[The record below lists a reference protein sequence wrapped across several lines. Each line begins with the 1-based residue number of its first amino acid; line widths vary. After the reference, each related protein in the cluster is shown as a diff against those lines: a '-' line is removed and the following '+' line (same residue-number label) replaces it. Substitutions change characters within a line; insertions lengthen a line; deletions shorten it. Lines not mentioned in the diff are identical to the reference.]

1 MTNDTAH
8 GSGIRLPWAGK
19 TVPMNEIEEVLA
31 SLWKMS
37 ADNFRIG
44 ANVQVRTSVLNLLIC
59 TPDIETAQRASKIL
73 RELSSTHLARV
84 TLLILDNSEN
94 APSTLQA
101 WVTLRCFSMISDLMR
116 HCFEQTTILASGSA
130 IRSIANIIQ
139 PLLKPDLPVYLWW
152 LGDPPGQDDPTF
164 NGLVDLSSRMIVD
177 STSFFNPE
185 QDICTLATLF
195 DTAPACA
202 LSDLNWGRITPW
214 RQLISQFFDVP
225 EYRSYLS
232 GITSI
237 EIEHSVVPLARQMR
251 TELGD
256 VSPNPARA
264 LLLAGWLKERL
275 GWSMAEDTT
284 SNDCDTESG
293 TYFWN
298 MVRVANT
305 RSTRSLTL
313 TRVKSTPG
321 NVVST
326 SIRPRV
332 HAEMRPG
339 SICLIRLM
347 SNVEDKQ
354 VTFTIRLDHEMKL
367 FMASVELSH
376 ETSSRRSVS
385 LAMVRNESELLHDE
399 LEILGHDYHFE
410 QTLQEVSEMLA
421 AENRKNGV

>member
-8 GSGIRLPWAGK
+8 DPGIHLPWAGK
-19 TVPMNEIEEVLA
+19 AVGMSEIEAVIA

-37 ADNFRIG
+37 ADNLRTG
-44 ANVQVRTSVLNLLIC
+44 ANIQVRTSILNLVIC

-84 TLLILDNSEN
+84 TLLILDTDEH
-94 APSTLQA
+94 APSSLHA

-116 HCFEQTTILASGSA
+116 HCFEQATILASGSA
-130 IRSIANIIQ
+130 VRSIANIIQ

-152 LGDPPGQDDPTF
+152 LGDPPGPDDPTF
-164 NGLVDLSSRMIVD
+164 IGLVDISSRMIVD

-185 QDICTLATLF
+185 QDISTLSALF
-195 DTAPACA
+195 DTVPECA

-225 EYRSYLS
+225 ENRSYLA
-232 GITSI
+232 GVTSI
-237 EIEHSVVPLARQMR
+237 EIEHAVAPLATQMR

-275 GWSMAEDTT
+275 GWSLSEDTS
-284 SNDCDTESG
+284 SNDCDTNSG
-293 TYFWN
+293 TYNWS
-298 MVRVANT
+298 MVRSVNV

-313 TRVKSTPG
+313 TRVKTTPG
-321 NVVST
+321 NIASI
-326 SIRPRV
+326 SIRPLV
-332 HAEMRPG
+332 NAEMRPG
-339 SICLIRLM
+339 SICLVRLM
-347 SNVEDKQ
+347 SNLEHKQ
-354 VTFTIRLDHEMKL
+354 ATFTISLDAEMKL
-367 FMASVELSH
+367 FKTSVELSH
-376 ETSSRRSVS
+376 ETLPRRSVS
-385 LAMVRNESELLHDE
+385 LAAVHTESKLLHDE

-410 QTLQEVSEMLA
+410 QTLKEVTEMLA
-421 AENRKNGV
+421 AEK